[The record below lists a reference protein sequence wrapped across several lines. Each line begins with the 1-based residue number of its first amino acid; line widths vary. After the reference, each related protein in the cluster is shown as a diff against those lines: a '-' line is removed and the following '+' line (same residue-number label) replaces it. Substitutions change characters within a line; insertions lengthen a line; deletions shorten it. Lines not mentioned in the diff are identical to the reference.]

1 MKIKYCER
9 CGLFLGLVNPTKR
22 YCSECKHKIDKERDK
37 KRKKSA
43 HRTKTQELEK
53 QEKAFPSIGEVQALA
68 DKLGKHYGEVSR
80 MLATGELTYEW

>member
-37 KRKKSA
+37 KRKKRRLQNENA
-43 HRTKTQELEK
+43 RAEK

-80 MLATGELTYEW
+80 MLASGELTYER

>member
-22 YCSECKHKIDKERDK
+22 YCSECKHKMDKESDK
-37 KRKKSA
+37 KRKKRLQNENA
-43 HRTKTQELEK
+43 RARET
-53 QEKAFPSIGEVQALA
+53 KAFPSIGEVQVLA

-80 MLATGELTYEW
+80 MLASGELTYER